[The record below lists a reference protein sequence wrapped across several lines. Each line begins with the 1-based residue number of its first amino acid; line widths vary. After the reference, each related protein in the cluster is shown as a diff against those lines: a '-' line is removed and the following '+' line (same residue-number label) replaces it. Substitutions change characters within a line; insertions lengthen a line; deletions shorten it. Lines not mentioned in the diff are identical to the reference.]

1 MLKRH
6 NCPYCDGTGVR
17 MIQTSSM
24 FGLMKKETPQTC
36 ENCNGRGFVVA
47 FDTCRFCEG
56 QGLVGNE
63 RDICRAC
70 NGTGRAD
77 VFAFIPRARLKP
89 GVFFERRCDQC
100 GQSQF
105 EVISTIEEYKLTKS
119 WEKEEELR
127 LVEVMERVKVRCIGC
142 GQTYNIPLDPQWNG
156 ELDADQVGALEDM
169 GINVSFLYG
178 KGGPQQQKQR
188 QL

>member
-1 MLKRH
+1 MLKRQ

-24 FGLMKKETPQTC
+24 FGLLKKELPQTC
-36 ENCNGRGFVVA
+36 ENCNGRGIVVV

-70 NGTGRAD
+70 NGTGHAD
-77 VFAFIPRARLKP
+77 VFAFIPRNILKP

-100 GQSQF
+100 GHGKF
-105 EVISTIEEYKLTKS
+105 ELTSTIEEYKLTKS
-119 WEKEEELR
+119 WEREEELR
-127 LVEVMERVKVRCIGC
+127 QVEVIERVKVRCCGC
-142 GQTYNIPLDPQWNG
+142 GQSYYIPLDPNWNG
-156 ELDADQVGALEDM
+156 HVDSEQIGVLEDM
-169 GINVSFLYG
+169 GLNVSFLYG
-178 KGGPQQQKQR
+178 KGGEQKR
-188 QL
+188 